1 MSWSSLLTNT
11 PKLNKESGTI
21 SVNREA
27 LLDEVRSLVMRMGF
41 SLLDLRETQQKA
53 ERLIRFAIFKTE
65 GVSVGDC
72 ARVTLAV
79 RDFILMHH
87 PEEDLRVEVSSP
99 GAERIFKSLDDYKLF
114 VMRKVQLTLKSGEVL
129 QIMYKGLDEA
139 SSQPVFIQ
147 SKAGIETE
155 FVVAMA
161 DIAKCRLVL
170 E

>member
-1 MSWSSLLTNT
+1 V
-11 PKLNKESGTI
+11 NKE
-21 SVNREA
+21 E

-41 SLLDLRETQQKA
+41 SLLDLRETQQKT
-53 ERLIRFAIFKTE
+53 ERLIRFAIFKAE

-87 PEEDLRVEVSSP
+87 PEEDIRVEVSSP
-99 GAERIFKSLDDYKLF
+99 GAERILKSMDDYKLF

-129 QIMYKGLDEA
+129 QLMYKGLDEA

-147 SKAGIETE
+147 TKAGVDKELIVPLVE
-155 FVVAMA
+155 
-161 DIAKCRLVL
+161 IGKCRLVL